1 MVAKIKILKNQS
13 FGQRLNSFKE
23 IKQLITS
30 SFFLIPIS
38 LQPNERRKTLIFQ
51 TILLLTELINSMK
64 YQRYKHEEIGN
75 HKQREVNE
83 LDMISSTTFLVAHH
97 SRETIQLF

>member
-1 MVAKIKILKNQS
+1 
-13 FGQRLNSFKE
+13 
-23 IKQLITS
+23 
-30 SFFLIPIS
+30 
-38 LQPNERRKTLIFQ
+38 
-51 TILLLTELINSMK
+51 MK

-97 SRETIQLF
+97 SRETFQLF